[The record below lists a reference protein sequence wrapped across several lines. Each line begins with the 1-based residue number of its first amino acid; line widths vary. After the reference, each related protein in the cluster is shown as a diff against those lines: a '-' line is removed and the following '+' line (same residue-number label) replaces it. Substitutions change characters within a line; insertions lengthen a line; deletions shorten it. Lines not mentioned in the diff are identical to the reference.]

1 MATQKTK
8 WMCKW
13 LLMRY
18 VLDFIF
24 IAAKRIKTAPKMNS
38 LHKCERQKNTSVKV
52 NFSCFFCAK
61 LLFATTSMPYSINII
76 MLLNSMEEK
85 KTWLEKDLN
94 RWNEFLQLCCLLYTA
109 FSNLIS
115 SFPCIENGNK
125 SYALPSNHFN
135 LNVSFKFHVKS
146 AFFDFKWREISYAI
160 VKMHFRDW
168 TIFCEKKH
176 SILLQYLWLPMYN
189 GIWFKLQLRSKIW
202 PVHVLINFVF

>member
-1 MATQKTK
+1 
-8 WMCKW
+8 
-13 LLMRY
+13 MRY

-52 NFSCFFCAK
+52 NFSCFF
-61 LLFATTSMPYSINII
+61 LRQATICHNEYAIFHKYHHVAMIC
-76 MLLNSMEEK
+76 SMEEK

-94 RWNEFLQLCCLLYTA
+94 RWNEFLQLCGLLYTA

-176 SILLQYLWLPMYN
+176 SILL
-189 GIWFKLQLRSKIW
+189 
-202 PVHVLINFVF
+202 